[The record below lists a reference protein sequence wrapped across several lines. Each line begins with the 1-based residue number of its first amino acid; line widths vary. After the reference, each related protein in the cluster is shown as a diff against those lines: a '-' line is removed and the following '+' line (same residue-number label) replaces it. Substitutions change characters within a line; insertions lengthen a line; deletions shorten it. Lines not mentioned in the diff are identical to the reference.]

1 MNAVRAARASI
12 LLAVVLVLSVCGLT
26 GKGFQPGVAVVVEDR
41 TITAEH
47 IADLA
52 GAYCKGISET
62 LRERDQKVSMR
73 YLSGQVVVPQ
83 LTIKLLVEELAEDLG
98 GVEPTAQYRAEVAAL
113 RAGVAEL
120 EDDAADAVVEVESAR
135 AYYLDVLTTIG
146 TMQGGESGGAEGA
159 DTLTAGRDALSRW
172 MIRGAQGLGPDGQ
185 DEAEGPVLAINP
197 QYGLRFAE
205 SVQENNEEGPIIRAD
220 TDVSYAF
227 SDLAKGG
234 LAPDTVEDPAYL
246 EKLPARMVCG

>member
-12 LLAVVLVLSVCGLT
+12 LLALVLVLSGCGLT
-26 GKGFQPGVAVVVEDR
+26 GRGFQPGVAVVVEDR

-47 IADLA
+47 IAELA
-52 GAYCKGISET
+52 GAYCKGIGET
-62 LRERDQKVSMR
+62 LKERDQKVSMR

-98 GVEPTAQYRAEVAAL
+98 GVEPTEQYRAEVSAL
-113 RAGVAEL
+113 RTRVAEL
-120 EDDAADAVVEVESAR
+120 DGDAADAVVEVESAR
-135 AYYLDVLTTIG
+135 SYYIDVLTTIG
-146 TMQGGESGGAEGA
+146 ETQGGGSGGAEGA
-159 DTLTAGRDALSRW
+159 DNLTAGRDALSRW
-172 MIRGAQGLGPDGQ
+172 MVRGAEGLVPDGRE
-185 DEAEGPVLAINP
+185 DAEGPLLAINP
-197 QYGLRFAE
+197 QYGFRFAE
-205 SVQENNEEGPIIRAD
+205 SEQENNEEGPLIRAD